1 MTVDKAETQHRTRH
15 AVIDD
20 PPDAQRPSLA
30 DAAWESLAS
39 RYQRR
44 RLLGAGGAGDVH
56 LVFDVVSG
64 RDVALKLLRRAPGRW
79 LDEARATARVSHP
92 HVVSVLDAGAAGEGA
107 YLVLEYVDGPTL
119 RTHLMNVSGAA
130 VMPVLRDVAAGLAAA
145 HAASVLHLDVKPDN
159 VLIGS
164 DGRARVADFGIA
176 RISSGGACI
185 ELDEAPSGTPAYM
198 APELWAHEG
207 VCDRTDVWSF
217 AVLACEAIA
226 GERPMAQAS
235 TTELVIAA
243 LSGTRIP
250 PAVWDVVDATVDSA
264 VADVLRSSLGRDR
277 RARPTMSM
285 VEEALSTW
293 LHHASS
299 ST

>member
-1 MTVDKAETQHRTRH
+1 MSAASLPSSSAPPRRLKWLGLGLRASTQHQL
-15 AVIDD
+15 V
-20 PPDAQRPSLA
+20 
-30 DAAWESLAS
+30 AS
-39 RYQRR
+39 
-44 RLLGAGGAGDVH
+44 H
-56 LVFDVVSG
+56 LQ
-64 RDVALKLLRRAPGRW
+64 
-79 LDEARATARVSHP
+79 
-92 HVVSVLDAGAAGEGA
+92 
-107 YLVLEYVDGPTL
+107 
-119 RTHLMNVSGAA
+119 
-130 VMPVLRDVAAGLAAA
+130 AAA
-145 HAASVLHLDVKPDN
+145 EAS
-159 VLIGS
+159 S
-164 DGRARVADFGIA
+164 TS
-176 RISSGGACI
+176 SSGGGGGGARSSALFGGAAEPASEFEEVVREIFSSAGWESVVADAGKRRLQLASGGSLFCI

-207 VCDRTDVWSF
+207 VCDGTDVWSF

-250 PAVWDVVDATVDSA
+250 SAVWDVVEATVDSA
-264 VADVLRSSLGRDR
+264 VAEVFRSSLGRDR